1 MLTLTAVGLFS
12 RASSLAAQLQMLVSG
27 AVDGVFYPA
36 FARLRD
42 TGADLAA
49 PYQRVVAAY
58 SAATWPA
65 MAFLAAAATPIVLM
79 LYGPRWAGVAPLL
92 AWIAIGQIF
101 FAALPLHVELPILL
115 GRIRRLVVLNMLDT
129 TASIGLLLLGAMAG
143 LETAAASRIAY
154 GAIWFLLYV
163 GLIRR
168 LTGFAWRGMVIV

>member
-1 MLTLTAVGLFS
+1 MVEQLCS
-12 RASSLAAQLQMLVSG
+12 RARRHRAAALARRLVQLSNTALCDAPAAIAARAPALVRG

-143 LETAAASRIAY
+143 LETAA
-154 GAIWFLLYV
+154 IWQMAF
-163 GLIRR
+163 
-168 LTGFAWRGMVIV
+168 T